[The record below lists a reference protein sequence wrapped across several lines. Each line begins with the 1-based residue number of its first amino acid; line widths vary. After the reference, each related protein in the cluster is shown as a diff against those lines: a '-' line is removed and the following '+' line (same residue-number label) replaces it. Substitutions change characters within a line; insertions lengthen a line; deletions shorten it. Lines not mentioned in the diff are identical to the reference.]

1 MMGLPWLLALELVL
15 HAGSFMC
22 GVITAASVTITQGHF
37 SGQCILY
44 GSIYFNTSD
53 RSLTIESSSSPSL
66 CHFVSAIS
74 MCVAIYCFS
83 FILYWIYASCVD
95 DYVKRRGVWLNV
107 SLGVCVLLLLF
118 LLVSGCILRIG
129 RDNLCLTV
137 LHNISSISSCKE
149 AQNMTWSSPYTGTE
163 FYTEL
168 HSAEKSVWVSFFFW
182 LLAVAVVVVQ
192 RRQAL
197 SEEGQW
203 SCDET
208 EPFLHRPARVL

>member
-37 SGQCILY
+37 TGQCILY

-53 RSLTIESSSSPSL
+53 QSLTIERSSPPSV
-66 CHFVSAIS
+66 CYFVSAIS
-74 MCVAIYCFS
+74 VCVAIYCFAI
-83 FILYWIYASCVD
+83 ILYWIYASCVD
-95 DYVKRRGVWLNV
+95 DYVKRRSVCLNV

-118 LLVSGCILRIG
+118 HLVSGCILRVG
-129 RDNLCLTV
+129 RDSLCLSV
-137 LHNISSISSCKE
+137 LHNNSSISSCKE
-149 AQNMTWSSPYTGTE
+149 AQNMTWSSPYIGSE

-182 LLAVAVVVVQ
+182 LLVVAVVVVQ
-192 RRQAL
+192 RRRAL
-197 SEEGQW
+197 SEEDQW